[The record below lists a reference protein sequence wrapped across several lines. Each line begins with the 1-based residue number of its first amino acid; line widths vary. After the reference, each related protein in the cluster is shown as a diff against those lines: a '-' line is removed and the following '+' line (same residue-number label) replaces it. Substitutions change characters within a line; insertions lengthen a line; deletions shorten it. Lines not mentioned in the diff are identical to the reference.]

1 MLRGGIFDKAFELNG
16 NRPIGF
22 ELENSPFGDEPFDG
36 IHEIKYNIITG
47 SYADNFDG
55 YLFLHPLDNEPQAAP
70 LTEVFTDEFVN
81 EIKRRAKLMG
91 NENNRNFWFGRKATE
106 LTKQYIVEI
115 LLKDN

>member
-1 MLRGGIFDKAFELNG
+1 MQTI
-16 NRPIGF
+16 
-22 ELENSPFGDEPFDG
+22 
-36 IHEIKYNIITG
+36 
-47 SYADNFDG
+47 
-55 YLFLHPLDNEPQAAP
+55 LHPLDNEPQAAP
-70 LTEVFTDEFVN
+70 LTEVFTDEFVD